1 MTEEERE
8 MIELENRLTRLEM
21 GVEQLRQNSDDRLDR
36 IMARFDRQD
45 RLWGIFIG
53 GVFTVCLAVGG
64 IYLESYLSKED
75 KYASRSGFPT
85 VTDPQ

>member
-1 MTEEERE
+1 MTAEERE

-21 GVEQLRQNSDDRLDR
+21 GVEQIKQNSNDRLDR

-45 RLWGIFIG
+45 RLWGIVIG
-53 GVFTVCLAVGG
+53 GVFAVCLAVGG

-75 KYASRSGFPT
+75 KYASRTGYPVFSEPK
-85 VTDPQ
+85 

>member
-1 MTEEERE
+1 MAEEDKG
-8 MIELENRLTRLEM
+8 MIELEHRLTRLEM
-21 GVEQLRQNSDDRLDR
+21 GVEQLKQNSDDRLDR

-75 KYASRSGFPT
+75 KYANRMGNPVFSEPE
-85 VTDPQ
+85 

>member
-1 MTEEERE
+1 MTEEDRE
-8 MIELENRLTRLEM
+8 MMELENRLTRLEM
-21 GVEQLRQNSDDRLDR
+21 GVEQLKQNSDDRLDR

-75 KYASRSGFPT
+75 KYANRTGYPT
-85 VTDPQ
+85 ITEPQ

>member
-1 MTEEERE
+1 MSDEERE

-21 GVEQLRQNSDDRLDR
+21 GVEQIKQNSNDRLDR

-45 RLWGIFIG
+45 RLWGIVIG
-53 GVFTVCLAVGG
+53 GAFTVCLAVGG

-75 KYASRSGFPT
+75 KYATRSDYPT
-85 VTDPQ
+85 ITEPS

>member
-1 MTEEERE
+1 MKEGERE
-8 MIELENRLTRLEM
+8 VMELEHRLTRLEM
-21 GVEQLRQNSDDRLDR
+21 GVEQLKQNSDDRLDR

-75 KYASRSGFPT
+75 KYASRSGFPI
-85 VTDPQ
+85 VTQPQ